1 MLEHHD
7 ATASV
12 DQPKTVRMEQ
22 RTKPHVKAQI
32 QLAATLL
39 GVDETTF
46 VTSAAYDRARAAI
59 RDHELTVLS
68 ERDREVLL
76 AALDSPAEPPE
87 PLRSAMALRREQ
99 TASVE

>member
-1 MLEHHD
+1 MLEHPD
-7 ATASV
+7 ATAII

-32 QLAATLL
+32 QLAAALL

-46 VTSAAYDRARAAI
+46 VTSAAYDRACAAI

-76 AALDSPAEPPE
+76 AALDSPAAPSQA
-87 PLRSAMALRREQ
+87 LRSAMTLHREQ
-99 TASVE
+99 TVHAE